1 MEEYGSQKSTSL
13 TCARRLAEVLGNEVM
28 QGRGI
33 NVRFIISKK
42 PLTAKV
48 ADRAIP
54 VVIFE
59 TDEATMKKFLR
70 KWTGDYGMQE
80 YDLKS
85 ILDWDYYKDRLAGTI
100 QKIVT
105 IPAALQNCNNP
116 VPKIEYPDWLYKRIK
131 VKNDKFK
138 QKKMES
144 FFKPAEKTWD
154 IEDLVSHAPK
164 VTNKINLKTE

>member
-1 MEEYGSQKSTSL
+1 
-13 TCARRLAEVLGNEVM
+13 M

-105 IPAALQNCNNP
+105 IPAAL
-116 VPKIEYPDWLYKRIK
+116 
-131 VKNDKFK
+131 
-138 QKKMES
+138 
-144 FFKPAEKTWD
+144 
-154 IEDLVSHAPK
+154 
-164 VTNKINLKTE
+164 

>member
-70 KWTGDYGMQE
+70 KWTGDYG
-80 YDLKS
+80 
-85 ILDWDYYKDRLAGTI
+85 I

>member
-1 MEEYGSQKSTSL
+1 
-13 TCARRLAEVLGNEVM
+13 M

-59 TDEATMKKFLR
+59 TDETTMKKFLR

-105 IPAALQNCNNP
+105 IPAAL
-116 VPKIEYPDWLYKRIK
+116 
-131 VKNDKFK
+131 
-138 QKKMES
+138 
-144 FFKPAEKTWD
+144 
-154 IEDLVSHAPK
+154 
-164 VTNKINLKTE
+164 